1 MSRIRNSSIGS
12 KVLLAFVSI
21 TFLAIMLVAYVS
33 YFSVKESLQKN
44 IFNQLV
50 SVREI
55 KSIQIEKYFDFINR
69 QLISF
74 AKDQTIID
82 AMSDFKFGFNKLG
95 EELLGKVGF
104 DDINQSLN
112 EFYENEFRS
121 KLATVNEQVLGVD
134 YYQPKNTNAKIAQYL
149 YIANNKYPID
159 SKKMLEDPLDNSS
172 YSKAHRKYHNIIRDY
187 IDNFGYEELFLIDH
201 KTGDIVYSVLKEI
214 DFASS
219 LLNNSFK
226 NSNIYDAFIATQ
238 NAIKPE
244 ITKLTDF
251 RPYHPAF
258 NAFNAFI
265 AAPIFKGNEQIG
277 VLMFKM
283 PDREI
288 NNIMTNDNSWLNIGL
303 GKTGEAYLVANDYT
317 IRNQPRLLIES
328 KESFFRSLGK
338 TGLSN
343 SQVKKMVDLINKYNS
358 AIGLYPMRTAAVIDA
373 SNGIAGTKIL
383 KNAFGKMV
391 LSAYKPLNV
400 KGVSWSI
407 IADLDLAE
415 AFKPIDNLKDNL
427 LFFTIA
433 LLVVASV
440 LALMFSHYVIT
451 KPVKNMLSAAHELL
465 IGEGD
470 LTKRIPVNSTDE
482 IGRTAEELNGFLE
495 KLQKVLLDAKLAMEI
510 LLELSTKINLAAE
523 NLSLTATTQAKHVET
538 TCNSLEQMNTSIN
551 TNAKSA
557 KVTDNIATNA
567 SNDAKSG
574 GNAVSD
580 AIALMQSIT
589 DKVSIIDDIAY
600 RTNLLALNA
609 AIEAARAGEYGRG
622 FAVVATEIRKLSER
636 SQLAAKEIN
645 GLLEKSTNISTEASK
660 FLNKIVPA
668 IGKTAELVRDIV
680 QGSENQTLVVGQIN
694 LAMNVI
700 GENTQK
706 NVLSSQD
713 LSGIAKSIASKAYDL
728 KQLIAFFKV
737 IKN

>member
-1 MSRIRNSSIGS
+1 M
-12 KVLLAFVSI
+12 
-21 TFLAIMLVAYVS
+21 
-33 YFSVKESLQKN
+33 
-44 IFNQLV
+44 
-50 SVREI
+50 
-55 KSIQIEKYFDFINR
+55 
-69 QLISF
+69 
-74 AKDQTIID
+74 
-82 AMSDFKFGFNKLG
+82 
-95 EELLGKVGF
+95 
-104 DDINQSLN
+104 
-112 EFYENEFRS
+112 
-121 KLATVNEQVLGVD
+121 
-134 YYQPKNTNAKIAQYL
+134 
-149 YIANNKYPID
+149 
-159 SKKMLEDPLDNSS
+159 
-172 YSKAHRKYHNIIRDY
+172 
-187 IDNFGYEELFLIDH
+187 
-201 KTGDIVYSVLKEI
+201 
-214 DFASS
+214 
-219 LLNNSFK
+219 
-226 NSNIYDAFIATQ
+226 
-238 NAIKPE
+238 
-244 ITKLTDF
+244 
-251 RPYHPAF
+251 
-258 NAFNAFI
+258 
-265 AAPIFKGNEQIG
+265 
-277 VLMFKM
+277 
-283 PDREI
+283 
-288 NNIMTNDNSWLNIGL
+288 
-303 GKTGEAYLVANDYT
+303 
-317 IRNQPRLLIES
+317 
-328 KESFFRSLGK
+328 
-338 TGLSN
+338 
-343 SQVKKMVDLINKYNS
+343 
-358 AIGLYPMRTAAVIDA
+358 
-373 SNGIAGTKIL
+373 
-383 KNAFGKMV
+383 
-391 LSAYKPLNV
+391 
-400 KGVSWSI
+400 
-407 IADLDLAE
+407 AE

-538 TCNSLEQMNTSIN
+538 TCNSLEEMNTSIN

-680 QGSENQTLVVGQIN
+680 QSSENQTLVVGQIN